1 MSIKLKLTGGLGN
14 QMFQFAAG
22 FSIAKRKNVD
32 LNLDLSWYNRR
43 NIHNGFELEHVFN
56 IFKRVNFINNPFSL
70 KQFLS
75 KIDFTYKVYD
85 EPHFHYT
92 SEITSIPNHCFLR
105 GYWQSENY
113 FNEYTEE
120 IKKIFRFDKILD
132 EENTIIANDILENK
146 SVSLHIRRGDFLLKK
161 NHNHCVDLTKYYS
174 EAIDQISKNF
184 NKPKFFIFTDDPEWV
199 TKNFSIISNFKVV
212 NANKNINSFI
222 DMYLMSLC
230 KGNIIANSS
239 FSWWGAWLNNNKDKI
254 IFAPKKWFNDKSIKT
269 NSLFLKT
276 WNVI

>member
-22 FSIAKRKNVD
+22 YSVAKRKNVD
-32 LNLDLSWYNRR
+32 LYLDLSWYNRR
-43 NIHNGFELEHVFN
+43 NIHNGFELEYVFN
-56 IFKRVNFINNPFSL
+56 IFKRVGFVNNPFSL

-75 KIDFTYKVYD
+75 KIDFTYKIYD

-92 SEITSIPNHCFLR
+92 SEITNIPDHCFIR
-105 GYWQSENY
+105 GYWQSEMY
-113 FNEYTEE
+113 FKEYTEE
-120 IKKIFRFDKILD
+120 IKKIFRFEKILD
-132 EENTIIANDILENK
+132 EENTKIANDILNNK
-146 SVSLHIRRGDFLLKK
+146 SISLHVRRGDFLLKK
-161 NHNHCVDLTKYYS
+161 NHNHNVNLTKYYS
-174 EAIDQISKNF
+174 DAINQISKNF
-184 NKPKFFIFTDDPEWV
+184 YKPKFFIFTDDPTWV
-199 TKNFSIISNFKVV
+199 AQNFSIISNFKIV
-212 NANKNINSFI
+212 NANKSNNSFL

-239 FSWWGAWLNNNKDKI
+239 FSWWGAWLNDNNNKI
-254 IFAPKKWFNDKSIKT
+254 IFAPQKWFNDKSIKT